1 SALRLASSSCRATS
15 IKLSSATRLATSPPA
30 IPPMPSQITANPS
43 RSTIPN
49 ASWFVR
55 RTIPISVRPATSIS
69 SVLRRSSTPDRTA
82 AAPTPSRSTFQAP
95 PSIVTSSSPTSLL
108 SVHEPALTRQGAP
121 SSRAVSSRAK
131 VGVER
136 SSTVFQSQ
144 SAASQSPETMVNSL
158 RMPAA
163 EITVSKE
170 DYLKAIIEAESEGHT
185 VIPAFLAQWLG
196 VSAPA
201 VTKALRR
208 LREDGYVNSST
219 DGPLKLTTKGREAAH
234 RTALRHHL
242 VERMLAEIFGM
253 EWHQIHAEAERLE
266 HVISPA
272 FEAKLIERL
281 GQEGE
286 CP

>member
-1 SALRLASSSCRATS
+1 
-15 IKLSSATRLATSPPA
+15 
-30 IPPMPSQITANPS
+30 MPI
-43 RSTIPN
+43 
-49 ASWFVR
+49 
-55 RTIPISVRPATSIS
+55 
-69 SVLRRSSTPDRTA
+69 
-82 AAPTPSRSTFQAP
+82 
-95 PSIVTSSSPTSLL
+95 
-108 SVHEPALTRQGAP
+108 
-121 SSRAVSSRAK
+121 
-131 VGVER
+131 
-136 SSTVFQSQ
+136 
-144 SAASQSPETMVNSL
+144 
-158 RMPAA
+158 A

-208 LREDGYVNSST
+208 LREDGYVSAT

-242 VERMLAEIFGM
+242 VERMLSEIFGM

-281 GQEGE
+281 GEAGD
-286 CP
+286 CPHGNRVLPETPAQLKRRGLQRLSDAAAGSPVIVSSLYERDARLLEFLHTLGIGPGVTLTPVSRNYDDTLRVRIGSRELTLGFFAADRIWVRPPSSKPRQSSS